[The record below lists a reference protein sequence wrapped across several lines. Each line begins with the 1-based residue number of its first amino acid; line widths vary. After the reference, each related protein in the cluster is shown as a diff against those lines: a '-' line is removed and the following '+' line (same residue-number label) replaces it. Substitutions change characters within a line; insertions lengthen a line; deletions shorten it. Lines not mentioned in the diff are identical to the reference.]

1 MSLGQS
7 KVTDNTHE
15 MSFHEL
21 FSQTTQITIPLFQ
34 REYVWTDKQL
44 KRMFEEIDV
53 INNGED
59 ANRFLGAVIAV
70 RRNANPAEPQP
81 YEIVD
86 GQQRLSTLF
95 LFVMAAASVA
105 AKNRE
110 SDYAKG
116 LINTNIIIDWWQNGV
131 NTKLYP
137 SFADRNQFCEAFKLL
152 INSGDLSDW
161 LGAKVK
167 LPDSTGSKTGKYIN
181 QFNKIRNILQKRV
194 SDYGIEHLKN
204 IVSIAQTKLTFV
216 FILLKDPSTATTVF
230 EGLNDPG
237 MPIGI
242 GDLVRNEV
250 FSKISHHPS
259 LAQSIHRD
267 LWLPFKD
274 KLGEHFDKYFFPYAL
289 IQDQNLN
296 SSDLF
301 RGLRKIWG
309 DTSKPDLI
317 IQKLELYSDSYL
329 ALCKG
334 EYPTT
339 YSKDV
344 KDTMDKLVFSRCPT
358 SVYPFMMRL
367 LYEYENGNITEKDTI
382 DCIRVIES
390 FMIRRAIAGI
400 EPTGLLGLFRSV
412 WDAVGGKPNLKS
424 LSDVINKRS
433 TVEWPDDSRIKDSIL
448 RRNMYS
454 THLRQYLLKE
464 YELSLGS
471 DVPQNDFWIE
481 HIMPQTLN
489 NEWRSIISERDHD
502 DLKHTWGNLIPLT
515 QEMNQS
521 ISQSSYKTKSLEFK
535 KHSIFAS
542 ARNLSKEY
550 DNWGKEEILKRSA
563 IIADWAVT
571 RWEKK
576 QF

>member
-1 MSLGQS
+1 MSLSAS

-34 REYVWTDKQL
+34 REYVWTEKQL
-44 KRMFEEIDV
+44 KRMFEEIDI

-95 LFVMAAASVA
+95 LIVMAAAAVA
-105 AKNRE
+105 AKNKD

-116 LINTNIIIDWWQNGV
+116 LINTNIIIEWWQNGV

-137 SFADRNQFCEAFKLL
+137 SFADRNQFSEAFKLL
-152 INSGDLSDW
+152 INSGDLSAW

-167 LPDSTGSKTGKYIN
+167 LPESTGAKTGKYIN
-181 QFNKIRNILQKRV
+181 QFNKIKSILQKRV
-194 SDYGIEHLKN
+194 NDYGIDHLKS

-250 FSKISHHPS
+250 FSKISHDPN

-267 LWLPFKD
+267 LWLPFKN

-289 IQDQNLN
+289 IHDQNLN
-296 SSDLF
+296 TSDLF

-317 IQKLELYSDSYL
+317 IEKLEIFTKAYL
-329 ALCKG
+329 ALCNG
-334 EYPTT
+334 SYPSG
-339 YSKDV
+339 YSKGV
-344 KDTMDKLVFSRCPT
+344 KEAMDKLVFSRCPT
-358 SVYPFMMRL
+358 SVYPFVMRL
-367 LYEYENGNITEKDTI
+367 LNEYTIGNVSEKDTI
-382 DCIRVIES
+382 DCILVIES
-390 FMIRRAIAGI
+390 FMIRRAIAGL
-400 EPTGLLGLFRSV
+400 EPTGLLGIFRSA
-412 WDAVGGKPNLKS
+412 WDAVNGKPSAKS
-424 LSDVINKRS
+424 LSEIINKRN

-471 DVPQNDFWIE
+471 DVPKNEFWIE

-489 NEWRSIISERDHD
+489 DEWRKVITDRDHD

-521 ISQSSYKTKSLEFK
+521 ISQSSYIIKKKEFEK
-535 KHSIFAS
+535 NSVFAS

-550 DNWGKEEILKRSA
+550 SDWTKKEILERSEK
-563 IIADWAVT
+563 IADWAVI
-571 RWEKK
+571 RWKK
-576 QF
+576 